1 MQNTEQII
9 YKQESK
15 HILSAVKYK
24 FGRQVS
30 HKYYFYPDG
39 TLAKVR
45 TNSSDFVRELG
56 DLTANSTNFNIVDYD
71 RESFSY
77 LIILFILC
85 MNAILIIFAFGI
97 VTFPASII
105 FSARLIYWHNKKY
118 KFTTK
123 EQQQFKN
130 LTDNI

>member
-39 TLAKVR
+39 TLAKVEMMHSWFLHNNPY
-45 TNSSDFVRELG
+45 TDTFDPDYNRE
-56 DLTANSTNFNIVDYD
+56 D
-71 RESFSY
+71 FSY
-77 LIILFILC
+77 TKILFLIIISFPCMFFACGFIMLPHFLVVG
-85 MNAILIIFAFGI
+85 MHH
-97 VTFPASII
+97 
-105 FSARLIYWHNKKY
+105 IYWHNKKY